1 MKFTKEFKLEWVRVF
16 DALGEADL
24 EHKKPKRSWEDKM
37 ATIQR
42 VMGGESIKGWRVLWL
57 DI

>member
-16 DALGEADL
+16 DTLDEAGL

-37 ATIQR
+37 VMIQR
-42 VMGGESIKGWRVLWL
+42 VMGSESIKGVARFMA
-57 DI
+57 